1 MNKVP
6 LKEKLGVCQWFHFQ
20 DYFAVDDVVNL
31 ARELNLRHLR
41 TGISW
46 ADYHRPRGRQWY
58 DFQMEALQ
66 EFELLVS
73 VWHTP
78 PSISENGACSGPP
91 KRLEDYADFIG
102 EVIDNYGSSLAAV
115 ELWNEPNNRY
125 KWDFV
130 ESDVQWKKF
139 GAMIREAAKVAGS
152 RRVKTVLGGMI
163 PVDPEWL
170 GLLENYGALENID
183 VISIHG
189 FPGMWWEEFPNW
201 DWFRDWHGWEEKI
214 SKLRVVS
221 NLPVWITETGLATVD
236 LNTKTPCHH
245 QSQVARLEE
254 AVRAPSER
262 VYWYSMKDLD
272 PSRAAIEGFH
282 VDENEYHLGLV
293 TFDGEKKPAFFRMKE
308 LLQS

>member
-1 MNKVP
+1 MTNST
-6 LKEKLGVCQWFHFQ
+6 LKDKLGVCQWFHFQ
-20 DYFAVDDVVNL
+20 DYFAVEDVINL
-31 ARELNLRHLR
+31 ARELNLHHLR

-66 EFELLVS
+66 EFEVLVS

-91 KRLEDYADFIG
+91 TRLNDYADFIG
-102 EVIDNYGSSLAAV
+102 EVIHNYGYAV
-115 ELWNEPNNRY
+115 AGLELWNEPNNRY
-125 KWDFV
+125 KWDFI
-130 ESDVQWKKF
+130 ESDMKWKKF
-139 GAMIREAAKVAGS
+139 GAMIREAAKVARG
-152 RRVKTVLGGMI
+152 RGVTTVLGGMI

-170 GLLENYGALENID
+170 KLLEDYGALENID
-183 VISIHG
+183 VIAIHG

-214 SKLRVVS
+214 SKLSAVS
-221 NLPVWITETGLATVD
+221 NLPVWITETGFATVD
-236 LNTKTPCHH
+236 LSTKSPCYH
-245 QSQVARLEE
+245 QAQVARLEE
-254 AVRAPSER
+254 AVRAPSKR

-293 TFDGEKKPAFFRMKE
+293 TFDGEKKAAFFRMKE